1 MIGVAYLLR
10 AVDCHRGNIIAAGEH
25 PVLVD
30 AEALWHVGP
39 KAKAQTPVDLLYRTG
54 FLPGSNRR
62 SLQSRSSVLG
72 GAITGPHLP
81 RIRDRA
87 LSAAQYERQIVDGFC
102 RAWRCVLGTRNRRAA
117 FVRRL
122 GRICSRKRRR
132 IYWPTE
138 KYAAIIRA
146 SVQPGALRSGVER
159 DLMFSRLCSRRTVTP
174 SVIHAEIA
182 ALKRLDIPYFISRT
196 NTRFLLD
203 TASAPLAELTSALRN
218 AL

>member
-1 MIGVAYLLR
+1 
-10 AVDCHRGNIIAAGEH
+10 
-25 PVLVD
+25 
-30 AEALWHVGP
+30 LWHAGP
-39 KAKAQTPVDLLYRTG
+39 EAKAQGPVDLLYRTG
-54 FLPGSNRR
+54 FLPSSNRR

-72 GAITGPHLP
+72 STNAGRHVP
-81 RIRDRA
+81 RIHDKA
-87 LSAAQYERQIVDGFC
+87 LRPAQYQREIIAGFR

-122 GRICSRKRRR
+122 GRICSKKRRR

-159 DLMFSRLCSRRTVTP
+159 DLMLSRLCSRTTVTP
-174 SVIHAEIA
+174 AVVHAEITS
-182 ALKRLDIPYFISRT
+182 LRQLDIPYFTSGT
-196 NTRFLLD
+196 NARFPLD
-203 TASAPLAELTSALRN
+203 TVSTPPAELTSALRD